1 MSRAD
6 CTDGSSPC
14 GADTAMSIIIIIIVL
29 IITRTI
35 ISIIIIVVLVII
47 VIIII
52 MIVIHDAFQLM
63 MTLFAR
69 YMQDKFCL
77 SRAACLQMQ

>member
-47 VIIII
+47 VI